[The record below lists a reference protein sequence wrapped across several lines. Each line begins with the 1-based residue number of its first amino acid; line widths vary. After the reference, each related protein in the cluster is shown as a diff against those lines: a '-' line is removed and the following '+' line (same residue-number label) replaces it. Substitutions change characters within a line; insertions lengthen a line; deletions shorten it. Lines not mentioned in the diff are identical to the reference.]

1 MRYAFLTLSVPCWC
15 ALAVTA
21 AAQSGNLSLADALR
35 HLTDT
40 PAVTGYETPVTSWVQ
55 QQLAPLHPH
64 VDSMGDVTVSFGS
77 GNPRVVVAASVDEP
91 GYVVSQIQPDGYL
104 RVQRLPQTGLPP
116 HYNELQNAQPMEVT
130 TRKGKTVAAV
140 SAGLSIHLTPGRA
153 NPPDPD
159 DLDNFYLDM
168 GAPNAAVVLASGV
181 DVLSPVAPER
191 HLLAIGQHEWA
202 GTGVGDRY
210 GAAVLLDLAHT
221 FSRNPPQHGT
231 VTLAFTVQQ
240 WSGARGLMR
249 VLEELHPDELI
260 YVGRGRTALGP
271 PGQAQSGRQTAE
283 APALG
288 TGAWVFGAGPA
299 NALEAEFEH
308 AKLGHTASAPLFAR
322 NVAVTLPERT
332 AHVGI
337 PLLMPLTA
345 GETVDEH
352 DLLALRDA
360 LAKHLGVSAGV
371 IAGPEAAHTVPA
383 MPYPSIKPRPT
394 IAPTAE
400 SLLETIST
408 SYGVSGAEAMTR
420 EAVNH
425 SLPAWAH
432 TTTDSSGNLILH
444 LGSGSAGGGIVF
456 MAHTDE
462 LGFRVRAINADGTLD
477 LENKGGGTPAFYW
490 GHPALVH
497 TASGMR
503 GGVVKLPAN
512 WDTREFHFPSDFRVS
527 ASLYVGASNAA
538 EVEAQGIHV
547 NDFVTI
553 PKRYRTLQDKRVSI
567 RSLDDRVGCAAMV
580 KAVWQLGPAFKRNVT
595 FVWSTREELGLQG
608 AGEYA
613 AAAAKSGD
621 VPATIF
627 AIDTFVSSDSPIE
640 SHRFADGKLGAGFV
654 VRAIDGSNIVPWKDV
669 QRVQA
674 LAAAHNIPMQ
684 YGITGGGNDGS
695 AFLRYGTTDVA
706 LSWPLRYSHSPAE
719 VIDTRDL
726 DALAAITEQ
735 LARTW

>member
-1 MRYAFLTLSVPCWC
+1 
-15 ALAVTA
+15 
-21 AAQSGNLSLADALR
+21 
-35 HLTDT
+35 
-40 PAVTGYETPVTSWVQ
+40 
-55 QQLAPLHPH
+55 
-64 VDSMGDVTVSFGS
+64 MGDVTVSFGS
-77 GNPRVVVAASVDEP
+77 GSPRIVVAASVDEP
-91 GYVVSQIQPDGYL
+91 GYVVSQIQSDGYL

-116 HYNELQNAQPMEVT
+116 HYNELQNAQPMDVT
-130 TRKGKTVAAV
+130 RRKGKTVNAV
-140 SAGLSIHLTPGRA
+140 TAGLSIHLEPGRV

-168 GAPNAAVVLASGV
+168 GAPNAAAVLASGV
-181 DVLSPVAPER
+181 DVLSPVAAER
-191 HLLAIGQHEWA
+191 HLLPIGEHQWA
-202 GTGVGDRY
+202 GTAVGDRY
-210 GAAVLLDLAHT
+210 GAALLLDLAHT
-221 FSRNPPQHGT
+221 LSVTPPQHGT
-231 VTLAFTVQQ
+231 ITLAFTVQQ
-240 WSGARGLMR
+240 WVGARGLTR

-260 YVGRGRTALGP
+260 YVGRGHTAFAP
-271 PGQAQSGRQTAE
+271 PGRAQTNREPSE

-288 TGAWVFGAGPA
+288 SGAWVYGTGSA

-308 AKLGHTASAPLFAR
+308 AKLGHTSAASLFAR
-322 NVAVTLPERT
+322 NAAVTLPERT
-332 AHVGI
+332 AHLGV

-345 GETVDEH
+345 GETLDEH
-352 DLLALRDA
+352 DLFALRDA
-360 LAKHLGVSAGV
+360 LAKHLGVTISAE
-371 IAGPEAAHTVPA
+371 PAHSVAA
-383 MPYPSIKPRPT
+383 MPYPATRPRPT
-394 IAPTAE
+394 LAPTAE

-432 TTTDSSGNLILH
+432 TTTDASGNLILH
-444 LGSGSAGGGIVF
+444 LGTGSAGGGIVF

-497 TASGMR
+497 TSAGMR

-512 WDTREFHFPSDFRVS
+512 WESREFHFPSDFRVS
-527 ASLYVGASNAA
+527 ASLYVGAANAA
-538 EVEAQGIHV
+538 DVEALGIHV

-553 PKRYRTLQDKRVSI
+553 PKRFRILQDKRVSI

-580 KAVWQLGPAFKRNVT
+580 RAVWQLGPAFKRNVT

-674 LAAAHNIPMQ
+674 LAAANHIPVQ

-719 VIDTRDL
+719 LIDTRDL
-726 DALAAITEQ
+726 DALAAITEE